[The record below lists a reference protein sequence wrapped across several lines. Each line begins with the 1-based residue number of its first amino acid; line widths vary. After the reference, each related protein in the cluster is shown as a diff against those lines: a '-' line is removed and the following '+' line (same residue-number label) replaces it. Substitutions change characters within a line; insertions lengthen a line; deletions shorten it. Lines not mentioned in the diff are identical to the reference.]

1 MSGKNT
7 FGKIKKA
14 FLPILLLGMMTSCSK
29 NDGPILKDVAVHED
43 NKFGAANVDI
53 SIDEFNNLGFKL
65 GDACNIVFSNGYK
78 IEDVPYFNGY
88 YVRNGEPVIVA
99 YPANP
104 CVTITYN
111 NAGIWKTA
119 SLKEGDKVTVTL
131 NESGKYL
138 ATQEALGQAYSL
150 DIGDYPSTE
159 AFSNFRSLK
168 GGNLKD
174 NLIYRG
180 ASPVDNSRKRAKN
193 TDTLLEKNKIESII
207 DLADS
212 DEDMQKYFNEED
224 FSSNYTKKLYDEGK
238 IALLSMG
245 SSYTSEAYKQSVVK
259 GFRHM
264 LNTSGPYYIHCME
277 GKDRTGFVCALIEA
291 LASSTYDEMCVDYM
305 TTYNNYFKISK
316 EEMPDKYEAVVA
328 LYFDS
333 FMECLHGTSDT
344 EILKK
349 ADYTNDAKQYLKDG
363 GMMDEEINKLINLI
377 SK

>member
-1 MSGKNT
+1 MLHISRRLRICVKQKEKKLMSGKST

-29 NDGPILKDVAVHED
+29 NDGPILKDVSVHED
-43 NKFGAANVDI
+43 SKFGAANVDI

-65 GDACNIVFSNGYK
+65 GDACDVVFSNGYK

-150 DIGDYPSTE
+150 DIGDYPSAE
-159 AFSNFRSLK
+159 VFSNFRSLR

-180 ASPVDNSRKRAKN
+180 ASPVDNSRKRAK
-193 TDTLLEKNKIESII
+193 T
-207 DLADS
+207 
-212 DEDMQKYFNEED
+212 
-224 FSSNYTKKLYDEGK
+224 
-238 IALLSMG
+238 
-245 SSYTSEAYKQSVVK
+245 
-259 GFRHM
+259 
-264 LNTSGPYYIHCME
+264 PIHCS
-277 GKDRTGFVCALIEA
+277 KRTKSNQSLIWQI
-291 LASSTYDEMCVDYM
+291 LIRICKNTLMKKTFLLTTQRNYM
-305 TTYNNYFKISK
+305 MK
-316 EEMPDKYEAVVA
+316 EK
-328 LYFDS
+328 
-333 FMECLHGTSDT
+333 
-344 EILKK
+344 
-349 ADYTNDAKQYLKDG
+349 
-363 GMMDEEINKLINLI
+363 
-377 SK
+377 